1 MGRAKIGSPNRI
13 KMTYFDLVSSHIK
26 RNGGDRALIA
36 AVGDYLENAYPQ
48 DEPPWSQ
55 EFDDICQAA
64 VAYANAKKERLRKH
78 KKRTAVSKAKS
89 PAPNRRHRQSLA
101 QERHAIRLALRQP
114 NSASARRSMLAQLEE
129 LEKLIINSKRNR

>member
-1 MGRAKIGSPNRI
+1 
-13 KMTYFDLVSSHIK
+13 MTYSELIASHIRK
-26 RNGGDRALIA
+26 NGGDDVLIA
-36 AVGDYLENAYPQ
+36 AVRDYLENTHPH
-48 DEPPWSQ
+48 DEPPWCV

-101 QERHAIRLALRQP
+101 QERHAIRQALRQS
-114 NSASARRSMLAQLEE
+114 NSRAAHQTMLRRLEE
-129 LEKLIINSKRNR
+129 LEKLIIDSKRNR

>member
-1 MGRAKIGSPNRI
+1 
-13 KMTYFDLVSSHIK
+13 MTYSELIASHIRK
-26 RNGGDRALIA
+26 NGGDDVLIA
-36 AVGDYLENAYPQ
+36 AVRDYLENVHPH
-48 DEPPWSQ
+48 DEPPWCV

-78 KKRTAVSKAKS
+78 KKRTAASKAKS

-114 NSASARRSMLAQLEE
+114 NSASARRSMLARLEE
-129 LEKLIINSKRNR
+129 LEKLIINSTRNR